1 MISYK
6 IRYILRSKSLLNIL
20 GKLDIILDK
29 HLLNQTKKTC
39 KLEKNYKLSVVA
51 CTLLNPP
58 TWRQNFGTGSV
69 PVGSNCP
76 SKCLV
81 DCVTTCN
88 LAPVQK
94 PEPDRQ

>member
-1 MISYK
+1 MFNTPPPTHTHTHTHKK
-6 IRYILRSKSLLNIL
+6 I
-20 GKLDIILDK
+20 
-29 HLLNQTKKTC
+29 QTIEKK
-39 KLEKNYKLSVVA
+39 YKLSVVA

-69 PVGSNCP
+69 PVGSACP

-81 DCVTTCN
+81 DCVSTCN

-94 PEPDRQ
+94 PDLMPKPDRQ